1 MSLGAFLK
9 QVQEADLLRF
19 TTAGSVD
26 DGKSTLIGRLLHDS
40 KNIYEDHLSALKKD
54 SIRAG
59 REDVDF
65 ALLTDGLK
73 AEREGGITID
83 VAYRHFATPRR
94 RFIIADTPGH
104 EQYTRNMVTGA
115 STANLAIVLIDALN
129 GVTTQSKRHGFIATL
144 LGIPHIVVAV
154 NKMDLVDYTQDAF
167 AAIMQ
172 EYTEF
177 SAKLATKDMT
187 FIPISALHGDNVV
200 TRSERMTWHEGAP
213 LLSHLETVHIASDQN
228 LIDFRFP
235 VQYVLRPHGSFR
247 GYCGTVAS
255 GVVRVGD
262 EVMVLPSAKT
272 TRVNRIIAG
281 NEDVEHAFP
290 PMAVTICVDDELD
303 IGRGDMLAHP
313 ANLPWIAHEL
323 EALLIWMDEQ
333 PLKLNRQYVVKHT
346 TSTVRGRISE
356 LQYRIDPNTLH
367 RVRPETPSAEPVPL
381 RKGEIS
387 KASPPWEGG
396 VDAVGGRGGLHLNE
410 IGRITVDLFK
420 PVFCDEYTRNRQT
433 GSFVVIDPQTNF
445 TVGAGMI
452 IDRSH
457 RYEAVRA
464 HERHITRHVGHV
476 AVEDRARVLG
486 QQPVTL
492 WLTGLSASGK
502 STLAYALEKR
512 LVEEGQACFVLDG
525 DNIRH
530 GLNQDLG
537 FSPEDRGENIR
548 RVAEVAALFNEA
560 GLIVITS
567 FISPYRDDRRMAR
580 EVIGDDRF
588 IEVFVDASVEEC
600 EKRDPKGLYKKA
612 RAGEIPDFTGISAP
626 YESPESP
633 ELHLDTCA
641 LSVKKSV
648 DAVVE
653 HLKQSGVLG

>member
-1 MSLGAFLK
+1 MALEAFL
-9 QVQEADLLRF
+9 QQMQETDLLRF

-40 KNIYEDHLSALKKD
+40 KNIYEDHLAALKND
-54 SIRAG
+54 SIKAG

-65 ALLTDGLK
+65 ALLTDGLR

-115 STANLAIVLIDALN
+115 STANLAVILIDALN

-144 LGIPHIVVAV
+144 LGIPHLVVAV
-154 NKMDLVDYTQDAF
+154 NKMDLVDYSRDAF
-167 AAIMQ
+167 EAICR

-177 SAKLATKDMT
+177 SAKLPTKDLIY
-187 FIPISALHGDNVV
+187 IPVCALHGDNVV
-200 TRSERMTWHEGAP
+200 QRSERMPWHEGAP

-235 VQYVLRPHGSFR
+235 VQHILRPHGGFR

-262 EVMVLPSAKT
+262 EVMVLPSGKT
-272 TRVNRIIAG
+272 TGVNRIIAG
-281 NEDVEHAFP
+281 EEDVEHAFP
-290 PMAVTICVDDELD
+290 PLAVTLCVEDELD

-333 PLKLNRQYVVKHT
+333 PLRPNRQYVVKHT

-356 LQYRIDPNTLH
+356 LQYKIDPNTLH
-367 RVRPETPSAEPVPL
+367 RQA
-381 RKGEIS
+381 
-387 KASPPWEGG
+387 A
-396 VDAVGGRGGLHLNE
+396 DALTLNE
-410 IGRITVDLFK
+410 IGRITIDLFK
-420 PVFCDEYTRNRQT
+420 PVFCDEYARGRHT
-433 GSFVVIDPQTNF
+433 GSFVVIDPHSNF
-445 TVGAGMI
+445 TVGAGII

-457 RYEAVRA
+457 RYETIRA

-476 AVEDRARVLG
+476 AIEDRARVLG

-502 STLAYALEKR
+502 STLAYALEKK

-525 DNIRH
+525 DNVRH
-530 GLNQDLG
+530 GLNEDLG
-537 FSPEDRGENIR
+537 FSPEDRCENIR
-548 RVAEVAALFNEA
+548 RVAEVARLFNEA

-567 FISPYRDDRRMAR
+567 FISPYAKDRRSAR
-580 EVIGDDRF
+580 EIIGDDRF

-600 EKRDPKGLYKKA
+600 EKRDPKGLYKQA
-612 RAGEIPDFTGISAP
+612 RAGEIPDFTGVSAP
-626 YESPESP
+626 YEAPETP
-633 ELHLDTCA
+633 ELHLDTCR
-641 LSVKKSV
+641 LSVAKAV
-648 DAVVE
+648 DAVIQ
-653 HLKQSGVLG
+653 HLKQREVLK